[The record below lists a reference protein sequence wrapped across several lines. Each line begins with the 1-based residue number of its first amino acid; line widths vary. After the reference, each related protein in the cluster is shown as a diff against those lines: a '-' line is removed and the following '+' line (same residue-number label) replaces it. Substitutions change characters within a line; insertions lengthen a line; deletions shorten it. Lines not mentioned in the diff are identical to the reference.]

1 MNATNESSLFL
12 SEFCPKGQ
20 SAINFIVQCVLQDLV
35 LDLKSTAY
43 FTRISISRY
52 SDPTALLRQKLF
64 KLCTSRRFPV
74 VESAKK
80 PFRLEKQAQELIGLL
95 RTIFCMES
103 LLRQLVFASQV
114 KFRNLLPSFCFFF
127 FFLLSHFYWS
137 VVHSSTSICAASKC
151 RHLWNIHF
159 LCSIPLRVFTELPFI
174 FSFKC
179 KEDPRSKFHK
189 NPPNFV
195 TLLIH
200 LSD

>member
-1 MNATNESSLFL
+1 MFSAFYRISFSTSNLQRILLAF
-12 SEFCPKGQ
+12 Q
-20 SAINFIVQCVLQDLV
+20 SAGTQILQHV
-35 LDLKSTAY
+35 
-43 FTRISISRY
+43 
-52 SDPTALLRQKLF
+52 LRQKLF

-127 FFLLSHFYWS
+127 FLLSHFYWS

-174 FSFKC
+174 FSFVG
-179 KEDPRSKFHK
+179 
-189 NPPNFV
+189 NN
-195 TLLIH
+195 
-200 LSD
+200 